1 MVRQDE
7 TRGRVHGPYPNR
19 RQWRIVVVHE
29 DGKRDHRYFPT
40 EEDAKQV
47 ARSLRRLF
55 KRAAAKPLTKAL
67 EEYELFMREDL
78 GNKQTSTKT
87 TSVRLTQFFLGYD
100 RSLDELDEAECA
112 RRYETLRNH
121 TTVQGNRIADTT
133 HLNTLAQVKTF
144 LAWCVKK
151 GWLKANPAANVEGK
165 GRYRHGKPQLRIDEA
180 KRWLAAA
187 LKIAREAESEGEKEG
202 ALKAILTLVLGLR
215 ESEWS

>member
-1 MVRQDE
+1 M
-7 TRGRVHGPYPNR
+7 
-19 RQWRIVVVHE
+19 
-29 DGKRDHRYFPT
+29 
-40 EEDAKQV
+40 
-47 ARSLRRLF
+47 
-55 KRAAAKPLTKAL
+55 
-67 EEYELFMREDL
+67 
-78 GNKQTSTKT
+78 
-87 TSVRLTQFFLGYD
+87 
-100 RSLDELDEAECA
+100 
-112 RRYETLRNH
+112 
-121 TTVQGNRIADTT
+121 
-133 HLNTLAQVKTF
+133 AQVKTF